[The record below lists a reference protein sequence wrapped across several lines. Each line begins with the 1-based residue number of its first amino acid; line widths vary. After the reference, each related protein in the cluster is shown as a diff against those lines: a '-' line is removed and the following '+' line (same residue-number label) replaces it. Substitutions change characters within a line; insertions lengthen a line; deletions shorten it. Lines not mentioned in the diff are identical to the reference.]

1 MGSTTTT
8 RIFVSYISVS
18 PYEIRFN
25 ALKKSGKSGRNREK
39 SEKWKKI
46 VEKQRFFFIDHYY
59 SWPLISQLTNN
70 TTNTNMSAIP
80 ANANV
85 TILSKNEKKARE
97 IITKLGL
104 TKVKGIVRVAFRK
117 RNNEIIAIE
126 QPDVYKT
133 IGGNYVVFGEPKK
146 DDFTQRLAAA
156 QEGLQQTEISGEGDV
171 DKSPEAIQADMQ
183 AAADAIEGSA
193 APAATEGDDEDEDAG
208 DLSNDDI
215 ELVMQ
220 QANVT
225 RGKAIKALKLHDA
238 DIVNAIMSLSK

>member
-1 MGSTTTT
+1 
-8 RIFVSYISVS
+8 
-18 PYEIRFN
+18 
-25 ALKKSGKSGRNREK
+25 
-39 SEKWKKI
+39 
-46 VEKQRFFFIDHYY
+46 
-59 SWPLISQLTNN
+59 
-70 TTNTNMSAIP
+70 MSAIP

>member
-1 MGSTTTT
+1 
-8 RIFVSYISVS
+8 
-18 PYEIRFN
+18 
-25 ALKKSGKSGRNREK
+25 
-39 SEKWKKI
+39 
-46 VEKQRFFFIDHYY
+46 
-59 SWPLISQLTNN
+59 
-70 TTNTNMSAIP
+70 MSAIP

-104 TKVKGIVRVAFRK
+104 KKVNGIVRVAFRK

-156 QEGLQQTEISGEGDV
+156 QQGLQETEISGEGNV
-171 DKSPEAIQADMQ
+171 DKSPAAIQADMQ
-183 AAADAIEGSA
+183 AAADA
-193 APAATEGDDEDEDAG
+193 PAASTADDAEEDEDAG
-208 DLSNDDI
+208 DLSKDDI

-220 QANVT
+220 QANVS
-225 RGKAIKALKLHDA
+225 RGKAIKALKQHDA

>member
-1 MGSTTTT
+1 
-8 RIFVSYISVS
+8 
-18 PYEIRFN
+18 
-25 ALKKSGKSGRNREK
+25 
-39 SEKWKKI
+39 
-46 VEKQRFFFIDHYY
+46 
-59 SWPLISQLTNN
+59 
-70 TTNTNMSAIP
+70 MSAIP
-80 ANANV
+80 ENANV

-104 TKVKGIVRVAFRK
+104 KKVKGIVRVAFRK

-183 AAADAIEGSA
+183 AAADAIESSG
-193 APAATEGDDEDEDAG
+193 APAADAAAEGDDEDEDAG

-220 QANVT
+220 QANVS

>member
-1 MGSTTTT
+1 MTAN
-8 RIFVSYISVS
+8 SV
-18 PYEIRFN
+18 
-25 ALKKSGKSGRNREK
+25 
-39 SEKWKKI
+39 
-46 VEKQRFFFIDHYY
+46 
-59 SWPLISQLTNN
+59 NN
-70 TTNTNMSAIP
+70 TILYTEYRTNQPTKQVIMSSAIP

-104 TKVKGIVRVAFRK
+104 KKVNGIVRVAFRK

-126 QPDVYKT
+126 RPEVYKT

-146 DDFTQRLAAA
+146 DDFTQRLAQA
-156 QEGLQQTEISGEGDV
+156 QQQLQQTEISGADAEGNV

-183 AAADAIEGSA
+183 AAADATPVEAS
-193 APAATEGDDEDEDAG
+193 TEGDEDEDAG
-208 DLSNDDI
+208 DLSKEDI

-220 QANVT
+220 QANVS
-225 RGKAIKALKLHDA
+225 RGKAIKALKQHDA